1 MIQMLKSLRRKFFS
15 AVTTQFSYE
24 INAARDNIINEIRK
38 EHGTRINSVGQKQ
51 LFHFYKFAL
60 GKGEKIDLSNTGFRN
75 YSQFEE
81 DGLILFI
88 LAAIGI
94 KSRTFVDVGSAN
106 GINSNCANLALNFGF
121 HGLFVD
127 GDNDLIDEGRTF
139 YSTHPETWL
148 YPPKFE
154 SALVKTDNINELIEK
169 NGIKGE
175 VDVLNIDI
183 DGNDYWIWEALDI
196 IEPRIVIIETHI
208 ELGSQPIAVPYD
220 ENFCISE
227 KQPDYFG
234 ASAPAMVKLAERK
247 GYRLVGTNRF
257 GFNTIFVKGDEGK
270 EILPK
275 VELNDVLKHPRHFER
290 MIPPEKLKE
299 FKFVNL

>member
-1 MIQMLKSLRRKFFS
+1 MIQLLKSLRNKLFS
-15 AVTTQFSYE
+15 SLGTQLSYE
-24 INAARDNIINEIRK
+24 LSVARDDIINEIRK
-38 EHGTRINSVGQKQ
+38 EHGSRINAVGQKQ
-51 LFHFYKFAL
+51 LFHFYRLAL
-60 GKGEKIDLSNTGFRN
+60 SQGQEIDLKTTGFRN

-94 KSRTFVDVGSAN
+94 KSRTFVDIGSAN
-106 GINSNCANLALNFGF
+106 GINSNCANLAINFGF

-127 GDNDLIDEGRTF
+127 GDNDLIDEGRSF
-139 YSTHPETWL
+139 YRTHPETWL

-154 SALVKTDNINELIEK
+154 SALVKTDSVNELIEK

-257 GFNTIFVKGDEGK
+257 GFNLIFVKGDEGN
-270 EILPK
+270 EVLPK

-290 MIPPEKLKE
+290 MISSEKLKE

>member
-1 MIQMLKSLRRKFFS
+1 MIQMLKSLRNKFFS
-15 AVTTQFSYE
+15 KLKTQLSHE
-24 INAARDNIINEIRK
+24 IVAARDNIINEIRK

-60 GKGEKIDLSNTGFRN
+60 GKGERIDLSNTGFRN

-127 GDNDLIDEGRTF
+127 GDNDLIEEGRAF

-148 YPPKFE
+148 YPPKLE
-154 SALVKTDNINELIEK
+154 SALVKKDNINELIEK

-220 ENFCISE
+220 ETFCISE

-257 GFNTIFVKGDEGK
+257 GFNTIFVKGDEGN

-290 MIPPEKLKE
+290 LIPPEKLKE